1 MAHRTWL
8 LHGWM
13 EAEGEGWDGA
23 LVAQRDVVSQPGA
36 HGWEQSGPVW
46 AMLCWAS
53 AVGTWTIG
61 RMSRNNWNDNSLNS
75 FLKLFAAS
83 FQPGDDSF
91 QSDRCSKVLLE
102 SLNKNYF
109 SIFV

>member
-8 LHGWM
+8 LRGWM

-61 RMSRNNWNDNSLNS
+61 RMSRNNWNDNSLNFS
-75 FLKLFAAS
+75 FLKLLPLPSSLKMTVFNPTAAPKY
-83 FQPGDDSF
+83 FW
-91 QSDRCSKVLLE
+91 KV
-102 SLNKNYF
+102 
-109 SIFV
+109 